1 MGSKLS
7 SHLARPKK
15 CCAPFRYIQRMKSST
30 PFQSLAI
37 VGLGG
42 IGASVGLGLKRRGL
56 PLRIGGYDLLPEV
69 LELAQAQG
77 VIDFICPSL
86 AACADAELIVLA
98 TPPHAL
104 YRCFQELAPHLKSRT
119 VLTDVASVKAPVL
132 AWAQTILPHPQ
143 RFVGGH
149 PIAGTGRSGLQAA
162 RADLFEGAQWVL
174 TPTAY
179 TDPAAQQQVEWLVR
193 SLGAV
198 PVWIEAEQHDKEF
211 ALLSFVP
218 HCVAFSL
225 QSLHRQHPTFLQ
237 GGSSWRDA
245 TRVAE
250 SDPALW
256 AELLLLNRQ
265 FTAEH
270 LTALIAHLNRLAQ
283 LLEKGDEK
291 SLRAFLKPK

>member
-1 MGSKLS
+1 VKS
-7 SHLARPKK
+7 SI
-15 CCAPFRYIQRMKSST
+15 PFR
-30 PFQSLAI
+30 SLAI

-42 IGASVGLGLKRRGL
+42 IGASVGVGLKRRGL
-56 PLRIGGYDLLPEV
+56 PLRIGGYDLLPQV
-69 LELAQAQG
+69 SELAQAQG
-77 VIDFICPSL
+77 VVDFIYPSL

-104 YRCFQELAPHLKSRT
+104 PQCFQELAPHLKPKT
-119 VLTDVASVKAPVL
+119 VLTDVASIKAPVL
-132 AWAQTILPHPQ
+132 AWAQALLPYPQ
-143 RFVGGH
+143 QFVGGH
-149 PIAGTGRSGLQAA
+149 PIAGTERSGLQAA

-211 ALLSFVP
+211 ALLSFLP
-218 HCVAFSL
+218 HCLAFSL
-225 QSLHRQHPTFLQ
+225 QSLHHQHPTFLQ

-270 LTALIAHLNRLAQ
+270 LTALITHLNRLLQ
-283 LLEKGDEK
+283 LLEAGDK
-291 SLRAFLKPK
+291 KTLWAFLKPE